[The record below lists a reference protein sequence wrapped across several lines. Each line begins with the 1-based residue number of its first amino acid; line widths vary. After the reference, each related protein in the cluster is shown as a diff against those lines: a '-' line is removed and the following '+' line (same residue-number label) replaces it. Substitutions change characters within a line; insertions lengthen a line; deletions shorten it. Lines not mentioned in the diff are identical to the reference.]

1 MCQVQPSKMPEASQ
15 EQKFGD
21 SNEIIKG
28 DEDNALEVG
37 NTSSNTD
44 STDIICSL
52 IMDSDSE
59 ESNEEEGLQQSE
71 GVVKATNSL
80 FSGKDDKK
88 EIVDQAK
95 EDKLRDQFFKVSC
108 FCSQSTNSSLTFACF
123 VLSVHA

>member
-1 MCQVQPSKMPEASQ
+1 MPEASQ
-15 EQKFGD
+15 EQKCGD

-28 DEDNALEVG
+28 DEDNALEVR
-37 NTSSNTD
+37 NNSPD
-44 STDIICSL
+44 TDITDNIFSL

-59 ESNEEEGLQQSE
+59 ESNEEEELQQSE

-108 FCSQSTNSSLTFACF
+108 FCSQ
-123 VLSVHA
+123 VLNQLEGLLILV